1 MRRLFLAALLA
12 APLASPALGQGA
24 PPLFKVISSRDEIVV
39 GGAGAT
45 VDEVASRLVAEGQ
58 LSAWHYA
65 VGRANDGTTEYR
77 PLRRVAILRQDTLRI
92 EAFDPKPLRVAP
104 LP

>member
-12 APLASPALGQGA
+12 APLALPAFAQDGPA
-24 PPLFKVISSRDEIVV
+24 LFKVISPRDEIVV
-39 GGAGAT
+39 GISGAT
-45 VDEVASRLVAEGQ
+45 VDEIARRLVAEGQ
-58 LSAWHYA
+58 LGAWHYA
-65 VGRANDGTTEYR
+65 VGRASDGTTEYR